1 MKCLF
6 CKKECIDEKM
16 NVCSN
21 CSTSGLEYKE
31 NNIDPIY
38 EASKTKRF
46 WFWYYYYKTKTRIYA
61 WWYNWWQYRVK
72 GISLSHYEMEH
83 LYSMAID
90 NFEEDCCLCQCLKKK
105 IEKFLGKETMKEIM
119 KSKRNKK

>member
-31 NNIDPIY
+31 NPPVR
-38 EASKTKRF
+38 AKRISF
-46 WFWYYYYKTKTRIYA
+46 DE
-61 WWYNWWQYRVK
+61 YN
-72 GISLSHYEMEH
+72 MEH

-90 NFEEDCCLCQCLKKK
+90 NFEDNCVECQQLKKR
-105 IEKFLGKETMKEIM
+105 IEKFLGEETMKEI
-119 KSKRNKK
+119 KNKDI